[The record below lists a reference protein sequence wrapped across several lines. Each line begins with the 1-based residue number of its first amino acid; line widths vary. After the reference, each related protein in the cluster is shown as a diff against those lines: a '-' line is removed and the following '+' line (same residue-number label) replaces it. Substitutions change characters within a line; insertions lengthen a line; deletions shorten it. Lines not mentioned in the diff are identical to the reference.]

1 MSEGNAGVTEE
12 QEAAAFLRE
21 KFLYFIS
28 TLPGAGKTCKIR
40 MYDNTE
46 VTAQLKA
53 FDANFDHVVVENL
66 KTHLPQPL
74 KKAILRTSDVISIS
88 YDTD

>member
-28 TLPGAGKTCKIR
+28 TLPAGKTCKIR